1 VPLPVRTAAPTRAGL
16 AVLSAGLDSTAER
29 IRGRSRIRTA
39 LLAVIG
45 LLYVA
50 SIPWY
55 RESGAESGTLFG
67 FPDWV
72 AVSIGCYIAIAI
84 LNSIAWLLTDL
95 PDADAPFPNESESDE
110 PGRGSEKP
118 PA

>member
-1 VPLPVRTAAPTRAGL
+1 LTP
-16 AVLSAGLDSTAER
+16 EK
-29 IRGRSRIRTA
+29 IRRRSRIRTA

-45 LLYVA
+45 MLYVA

-84 LNSIAWLLTDL
+84 LNSIAWLLTDV
-95 PDADAPFPNESESDE
+95 PDAHDPVPNGHVSDE
-110 PGRGSEKP
+110 PGHGTESP